1 MRSIWRTIV
10 GVWRFLVAV
19 VKGFSDHD
27 VMGLAAAVAFYTLLS
42 FAPLVLL
49 IVMVGGLLGDVAQND
64 LVKFFYA
71 QFGPR
76 ASEVGE
82 AIVSHA
88 RNAGRHTESWRWAL
102 STGMLVLS
110 ASLVFGQLQNAL
122 NRIWGADQVKIR
134 GGFFGWIWKRVLS
147 LGMVVAM
154 MFIMLVAMV
163 VSTIVEMV
171 VPRVGGN
178 STFSQVGVVLVSLI
192 VTTLFSAIIFKVL
205 PDAKIAWREVWLG
218 AFTTAVLFAVGKLG
232 VAYYLKF
239 GGVANSYGQA
249 AGALIA
255 MLVWVYYSC
264 VILFIG
270 AEMTAQFDQRGA
282 KIRARRAEAHK
293 AAAAQIDRKSGV
305 AQPVIATSATSP
317 PATSPPEMTGTE
329 ETPKTASQPTP

>member
-49 IVMVGGLLGDVAQND
+49 IVMVGGLLGEVAQND
-64 LVKFFYA
+64 LVKVFYTH
-71 QFGPR
+71 FGPR

-163 VSTIVEMV
+163 VSTIVEML
-171 VPRVGGN
+171 VPRLGGN
-178 STFSQVGVVLVSLI
+178 PTFSQAGVVIVSLI

-282 KIRARRAEAHK
+282 RIRARRAEAQK
-293 AAAAQIDRKSGV
+293 AAAAQVDRRPGL
-305 AQPVIATSATSP
+305 AATGSP
-317 PATSPPEMTGTE
+317 PPGDPPEQR
-329 ETPKTASQPTP
+329 ETRESPETTSRRST